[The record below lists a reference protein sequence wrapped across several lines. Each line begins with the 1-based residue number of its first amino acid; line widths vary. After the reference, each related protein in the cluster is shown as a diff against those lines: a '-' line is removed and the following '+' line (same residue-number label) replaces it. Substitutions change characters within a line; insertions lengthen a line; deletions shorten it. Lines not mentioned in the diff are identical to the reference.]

1 MELPRTVR
9 VAAVAAVLSGL
20 PSTAYAAVTG
30 GDVLASTRAAGTLL
44 PGRRSRPS
52 VAGGVVAHVVVSAG
66 WTAVLFAVAR
76 RRPLGVAGGLAAGAA
91 IAALDLELIGR
102 RYPAIRTLPRGPQWL
117 DHLAFGAVV
126 GAFSA
131 DSGESPQARD
141 RR

>member
-1 MELPRTVR
+1 MELARTVR

-20 PSTAYAAVTG
+20 PSTACAVAAG
-30 GDVLASTRAAGTLL
+30 GDVLVATRAAGTLL

-52 VAGGVVAHVVVSAG
+52 VAGGVVAHAAVSLG
-66 WTAVLFAVAR
+66 WTAVLLAAAR

-91 IAALDLELIGR
+91 IAALDLEVVGR
-102 RYPAIRTLPRGPQWL
+102 RYPAIRALPRGPQWL

-126 GAFSA
+126 GAFSGR
-131 DSGESPQARD
+131 SGAAQHGRQ